1 MATPQCI
8 DPIVGDWY
16 RSHGQLFE
24 VVAVDEDDDIIEI
37 QHADG
42 DIEEMDLDDWNIRCR
57 AGSLAIADP
66 PEDSRVAIDREDAE
80 DYPGVPASMDEI
92 RGLRADANQDL
103 DLFESGLERY

>member
-1 MATPQCI
+1 
-8 DPIVGDWY
+8 VGDWY
-16 RSHGQLFE
+16 LSHGQLFE
-24 VVAVDEDDDIIEI
+24 VVAIEEDDDIIEI

-42 DIEEMDLDDWNIRCR
+42 NLEEIDLDDWNTRCR

-66 PEDSRVAIDREDAE
+66 PEDARIAIDREDAGE
-80 DYPGVPASMDEI
+80 FGAVPASMDEI